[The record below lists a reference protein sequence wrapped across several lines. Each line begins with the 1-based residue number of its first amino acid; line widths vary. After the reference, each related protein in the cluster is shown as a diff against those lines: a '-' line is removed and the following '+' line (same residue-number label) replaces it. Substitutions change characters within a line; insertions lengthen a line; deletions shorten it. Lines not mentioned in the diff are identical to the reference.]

1 MLNYIIYILISFL
14 ILFITCKISYYLNLI
29 DKPNSRKIHKSPVA
43 FTGGIALSLIYLISL
58 RLFPNTS
65 VELNLI
71 ISMSFLIGIIGFI
84 DDKYSLSPGSKL
96 SLQIIPVFYLAIIE
110 NINLSHL
117 GDYNYVKIN
126 LYSFTIPFTLL
137 ALLFLINAANYF
149 DGIDGILS
157 IITINVLS
165 LLFILTE
172 NIDLKLFLITIIL
185 PLIVFLFFNFSFLK
199 LPKIFLGDSGSLLLG
214 FLLSFVLIYFS
225 MQNIL
230 HPIILAWSIS
240 ILVFEFLSVNLIRV
254 IQKKD
259 PFKAGFDH
267 LHHLIYHKTL
277 SKFKTNFFINFLN
290 LFFFGIGYLSFHF
303 LNPISSLIAFI
314 IIFFI
319 FFYFRFK
326 KIN

>member
-185 PLIVFLFFNFSFLK
+185 PLIVFLFFNFSF
-199 LPKIFLGDSGSLLLG
+199 
-214 FLLSFVLIYFS
+214 
-225 MQNIL
+225 
-230 HPIILAWSIS
+230 
-240 ILVFEFLSVNLIRV
+240 
-254 IQKKD
+254 
-259 PFKAGFDH
+259 
-267 LHHLIYHKTL
+267 
-277 SKFKTNFFINFLN
+277 
-290 LFFFGIGYLSFHF
+290 
-303 LNPISSLIAFI
+303 
-314 IIFFI
+314 
-319 FFYFRFK
+319 
-326 KIN
+326 